1 MAKSD
6 DQQDIPVW
14 AYEKIEL
21 KNPDPLWM
29 DKGNQEKEELFHLL
43 SRFGV
48 KQVEHVGSTAIP
60 HLPAKPIIDL
70 MASVSSFEEVDQIA
84 ERLSLHQWHYVP
96 PELDKQ
102 PWRRFF
108 VKVENDKRTAH
119 LHLMLEGEERWE
131 KQLIFRDTLRGNPHL
146 MEEYAKIKYKLAQE
160 FQDDREGY
168 TEAKKEFIDKVLS
181 ESSTFKGEY
190 NE

>member
-6 DQQDIPVW
+6 DHPDIPVW

-43 SRFGV
+43 SRFDV
-48 KQVEHVGSTAIP
+48 KQVEHIGSTAIP

-102 PWRRFF
+102 SWRRFF

-131 KQLIFRDTLRGNPHL
+131 KQLIFRDKLRENPHL

-160 FQDDREGY
+160 FQDDREKY
-168 TEAKKEFIDKVLS
+168 TEAKAEFIGKVLR
-181 ESSTFKGEY
+181 E
-190 NE
+190 